1 MFNNILMPTDGSEH
15 SERAI
20 ERGIELAR
28 LCGAKV
34 TGIHVLP
41 DYVQAFAFAE
51 YAYTDQV
58 VLENIENEEHARAVR
73 FLDFVRNTAEKAGV
87 HCETVVATNDHP
99 YNAIV
104 DTANAH
110 HCDLI
115 IMTARYRRGLAA
127 MLMRN
132 EAERVLH
139 RTSIPILMF
148 RGLMSADHPDRIAPK
163 EMEWSRSQFPPGN
176 PQASPPATAEN
187 MGLHGLS
194 PREKLK
200 WLARHENDLC
210 A

>member
-41 DYVQAFAFAE
+41 DYVQALAFAE
-51 YAYTDQV
+51 YAYADQV
-58 VLENIENEEHARAVR
+58 TLDKVERDEYVRAAH
-73 FLDFVRNTAEKAGV
+73 FLDFVQKTAAMARV
-87 HCETVVATNDHP
+87 PCETVVATSDHP
-99 YNAIV
+99 YDAIV
-104 DTANAH
+104 DAANEH

-115 IMTARYRRGLAA
+115 IMTARNRRGLAA
-127 MLMRN
+127 LLMGS

-148 RGLMSADHPDRIAPK
+148 RALMSVDHPDKTLPREQDRLHGHSGANDVK
-163 EMEWSRSQFPPGN
+163 YHDS
-176 PQASPPATAEN
+176 ATAYTERFQWLHQRDTAKRLERLEN
-187 MGLHGLS
+187 Y
-194 PREKLK
+194 
-200 WLARHENDLC
+200 LC
-210 A
+210 S